1 MLMLS
6 SAHGS
11 ARLMASALELA
22 YKIAQGKAINL
33 RAYAHRRNLNCRQLT
48 LAVDELLS
56 AAHPSGRHE
65 L

>member
-1 MLMLS
+1 
-6 SAHGS
+6 
-11 ARLMASALELA
+11 MASALELA
-22 YKIAQGKAINL
+22 YKIAHGKAINL